1 MKCSAASGLS
11 DDMARTLII
20 LLMSRVVKQNE
31 SESFTLQKDVLT
43 SYTVQNGEYPL
54 LNCLGHVYDW
64 P

>member
-1 MKCSAASGLS
+1 MTKIF
-11 DDMARTLII
+11 II

-31 SESFTLQKDVLT
+31 SESFTLQKDELT
-43 SYTVQNGEYPL
+43 SYILQAGEYPL